1 MPSYIAVVH
10 KDPESC
16 YGVQFPDVPGAFS
29 AGDTIDEAVAN
40 AAEAIAFAAEDWEE
54 LQGMPF
60 PLPRTIDQLRSDPTS
75 TEAAE
80 GGMLLIVP
88 FDPPSRREAAE

>member
-1 MPSYIAVVH
+1 MPSYIAIVH
-10 KDPESC
+10 KDSDSC

-40 AAEAIAFAAEDWEE
+40 AAEAIAFAAGDWEE
-54 LQGMPF
+54 LQGRPF
-60 PLPRTIDQLRSDPTS
+60 PMARSIDQLRTDPAFN
-75 TEAAE
+75 EAAE

-88 FDPPSRREAAE
+88 FDPPLRRVAAE